1 MSLMF
6 WARLPN
12 AKSNGVKGTLIDCQ
26 NSLQIRLD
34 QNGILILNVTQ
45 VRTTV
50 VKKVINQTFASTI
63 FNYSLFPNNI
73 WLYQQWNH
81 YAFTLVSSKLRVY
94 INSFLLAEFTLPL
107 STINTISN
115 QCFAG
120 NSQNLSD
127 PSEIEMRHLLF
138 LNQALNTSAD
148 IKLKA

>member
-12 AKSNGVKGTLIDCQ
+12 AKANGVKGTLIDCQ

-50 VKKVINQTFASTI
+50 VRKVINQTFAATI

-94 INSFLLAEFTLPL
+94 INSLLLAEFPL
-107 STINTISN
+107 S
-115 QCFAG
+115 
-120 NSQNLSD
+120 
-127 PSEIEMRHLLF
+127 
-138 LNQALNTSAD
+138 
-148 IKLKA
+148 